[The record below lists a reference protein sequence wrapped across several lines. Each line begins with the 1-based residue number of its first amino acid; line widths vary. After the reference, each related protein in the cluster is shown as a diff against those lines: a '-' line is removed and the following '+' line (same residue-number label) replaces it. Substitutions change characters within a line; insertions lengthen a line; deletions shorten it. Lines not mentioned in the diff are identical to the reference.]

1 MTAAGPMNAM
11 ERRSLLALSGVI
23 SSRMFGLFL
32 LLPVL
37 ALYAAAMPGSTPF
50 LVGLALGIYG
60 LTQALFQLSF
70 GMCSDIFGRK
80 GVITLGLLIFIAGSV
95 IAALSDTLPWLIAG
109 RAIQGAGAVSS
120 AVLALTADLTREE
133 QRTKAMALI
142 GISIGAVFLTSMAL
156 APVLSLYI
164 GIPGLFWLTAGLG
177 VVALLLL
184 HGVVPSPSRHLR
196 HRDVTPTAS
205 RMPAVLRDP
214 QLLRLNVGALV
225 LHLVLTALFVVLP
238 AELSRMGDMT
248 LHEHWKVY
256 FPVLLL
262 SVIGMVPLIAA
273 GSRADRIAPMF
284 RVAIFL
290 LLAGLGGM
298 ALVTWGDGGP
308 FLWLAACLWVFFC
321 GFNALEAML
330 PSLVSRV
337 APAADKGTAIGV
349 FNTFQFFGVFAGG
362 GLSGWMTGQYGAGAV
377 FLLCAALA
385 LAWLAIA
392 WLSPAFRLSSSR
404 VIHVGNPSDY
414 SHVEALVDRI
424 RAVRGVQEVTIV
436 RGEALAYLKVDDRE
450 LDTAAL
456 QKLDQIRGD

>member
-11 ERRSLLALSGVI
+11 ERRSVLALSGVI

-80 GVITLGLLIFIAGSV
+80 GVITLGLFVFIAGSV

-205 RMPAVLRDP
+205 RVPAVLRDP
-214 QLLRLNVGALV
+214 QLMRLNVGALV

-238 AELSRMGDMT
+238 AELSRMGDMA

-298 ALVTWGDGGP
+298 SLMTWGDGGP

-321 GFNALEAML
+321 GFNALG
-330 PSLVSRV
+330 SH
-337 APAADKGTAIGV
+337 AALTG
-349 FNTFQFFGVFAGG
+349 F
-362 GLSGWMTGQYGAGAV
+362 SGGAGSGQGDGHRRLQYLPV
-377 FLLCAALA
+377 LRRVRRRRPVRLDVGTIRRRCGV
-385 LAWLAIA
+385 
-392 WLSPAFRLSSSR
+392 SP
-404 VIHVGNPSDY
+404 
-414 SHVEALVDRI
+414 
-424 RAVRGVQEVTIV
+424 VRGT
-436 RGEALAYLKVDDRE
+436 GAGMAGHCLAVPGVPSFILTGDPCRE
-450 LDTAAL
+450 SCRLLA
-456 QKLDQIRGD
+456 R